1 MQLKIKVTK
10 EHIEKAKNCEGF
22 GEYQQNC
29 AIALAVRDIFP
40 DAHVELGMFFVKAD
54 FFKDWLK
61 VLTRSTLMRFEKEH
75 TIRLPEKAQDFISK
89 FDNSSPEE
97 RCQLPELEFEVDI
110 PDHILEEHINIEE
123 IKEILNGHPTLT
135 II

>member
-10 EHIEKAKNCEGF
+10 EHIEKAKSCDG
-22 GEYQQNC
+22 QRC
-29 AIALAVRDIFP
+29 AIALAIRDIFP
-40 DAHVELGMFFVKAD
+40 DAHVELGLFFVKVK
-54 FFKDWLK
+54 FYEQWLK
-61 VLTRSTLMRFEKEH
+61 MNASQAALKRFEKKH
-75 TIRLPEKAQDFISK
+75 AIKLPKKAKDFISV
-89 FDNSSPEE
+89 FDEATPED
-97 RCQLPELEFEVDI
+97 RVKLPELEFEVDI